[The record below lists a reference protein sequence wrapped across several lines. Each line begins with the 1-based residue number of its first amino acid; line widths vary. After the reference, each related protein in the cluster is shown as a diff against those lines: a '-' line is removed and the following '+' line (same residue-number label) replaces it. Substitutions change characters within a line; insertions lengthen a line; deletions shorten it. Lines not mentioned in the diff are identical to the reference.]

1 MRARAK
7 PLATAGVALGLVAY
21 VAQANIFVLDRREQ
35 REGSAPPFRSVGVIH
50 HRSHGG
56 GGTAFLV
63 GRCHVLTAY
72 HVAFMGKTNAATG
85 KVDVLPGRVG
95 HVAEFLAGPVA
106 TEAGR
111 FASATRARVVKYG
124 QFSDADYKGM
134 AGDWAILRLDE
145 CLGRKYGFLAFAR
158 PASDMPMP
166 MGELMTAGFPRSRAQ
181 KAGIT
186 VETGCKSRD
195 HGPVAGLV
203 GVDCAFEN
211 GMSGGPVLER
221 QVDGRWLV
229 VGLIQQSLGTVET
242 VLPAYSME
250 HRNQMLHVSAFRKA
264 LEQAL
269 RAEAKRALSERSR

>member
-1 MRARAK
+1 M
-7 PLATAGVALGLVAY
+7 AGVALWLAAC

-72 HVAFMGKTNAATG
+72 HVAFMGETNAATG
-85 KVDVLPGRVG
+85 KADVLPGRVG

-111 FASATRARVVKYG
+111 FASATRARVVQYG
-124 QFSDADYKGM
+124 RFSDVDYKGM

-145 CLGRKYGFLAFAR
+145 CLGRKYGFLAFA
-158 PASDMPMP
+158 PDSGEPMP
-166 MGELMTAGFPRSRAQ
+166 AGALMTAGFPHSRRQ
-181 KAGIT
+181 QPGIT
-186 VETGCKSRD
+186 VEVGCRARD
-195 HGPVAGLV
+195 HGPAPGLV
-203 GVDCAFEN
+203 GVDCAFES

-221 QVDGRWLV
+221 QRDGRWLV
-229 VGLIQQSLGTVET
+229 VGLIQQSTGRADA
-242 VLPAYSME
+242 VLPSYSME
-250 HRNQMLHVSAFRKA
+250 HRNQMVYVTAFW
-264 LEQAL
+264 
-269 RAEAKRALSERSR
+269 RALDKVLGSEGKPVPGDRAR

>member
-1 MRARAK
+1 VRAGGK
-7 PLATAGVALGLVAY
+7 PLATAGVALWLAAC

-106 TEAGR
+106 TGAGR
-111 FASATRARVVKYG
+111 FASATRARVVQYG
-124 QFSDADYKGM
+124 QFSDADYTGM

-166 MGELMTAGFPRSRAQ
+166 MGELMTAGFPHSRAQ

-229 VGLIQQSLGTVET
+229 VGLIQQSLGTVEI

-250 HRNQMLHVSAFRKA
+250 HRNQMLHVSTFRKA
-264 LEQAL
+264 LEQTL
-269 RAEAKRALSERSR
+269 RAEAKRALAERSR